1 MIMMRRTMLMNMVE
15 LTAMVEMVI
24 KDEGEGEEDAGK
36 KN

>member
-1 MIMMRRTMLMNMVE
+1 MLMNMVE

-24 KDEGEGEEDAGK
+24 KDEGEVEEDAGK

>member
-24 KDEGEGEEDAGK
+24 KVEVEEDAGK